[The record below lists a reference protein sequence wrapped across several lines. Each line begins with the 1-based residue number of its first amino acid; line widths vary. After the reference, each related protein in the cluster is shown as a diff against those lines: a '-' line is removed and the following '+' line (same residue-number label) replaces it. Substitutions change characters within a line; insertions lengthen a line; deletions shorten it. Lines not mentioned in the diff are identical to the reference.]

1 MEYVMQERIRTSR
14 IRVALK
20 RVAQLC
26 IGIGLAVCVL
36 PTSMAQVP
44 DAIMN
49 ASGPLSPSQQA
60 TLQQFVSGAIGDLQG
75 ADSKAAKNAGRQLI
89 APLNRRLTTRSFRN
103 AYASILAPELQKVAG
118 NDDLPIYARLT
129 ALNILGTLA
138 SDEILPILSQSLSS
152 EFEAIRYNSALAYQR
167 ALEAIGEG
175 RDTFADE
182 HEASRSIV
190 RKLHESMSGE
200 KSPFVF
206 GALISACGADPDSR
220 YALLNICKGL
230 QSQMKARYRNEAPSA
245 MIGVYKNG
253 LQTAMKR
260 YISLLGQGGDLME
273 QEKALVQ
280 TGVMALQLAIV
291 DGKRGAVTEMN
302 RQAYADLVQGAEN
315 LIDVVCRLDSI
326 PGVSQNQRKA
336 VSMAFNAGNYQI
348 AENSLKSF
356 WLTPSGPVYGNR
368 SFGFPVGSFDNLLDG

>member
-1 MEYVMQERIRTSR
+1 MQRRIRTSR
-14 IRVALK
+14 VSVALK
-20 RVAQLC
+20 RMAHLC
-26 IGIGLAVCVL
+26 IGIGLAVCVF

-49 ASGPLSPSQQA
+49 ASGPLSSSQQA
-60 TLQQFVSGAIGDLQG
+60 TLQQFVTGAIGDLEG
-75 ADSKAAKNAGRQLI
+75 SDSKAARNAGRQLI
-89 APLNRRLTTRSFRN
+89 SPLNRPLTKRPFRN
-103 AYASILAPELQKVAG
+103 AYASILAPELQKVSE
-118 NDDLPIYARLT
+118 NDDLPIHARLT

-167 ALEAIGEG
+167 ALEAIRAG
-175 RDTFADE
+175 RDAFADE
-182 HEASRSIV
+182 NEASRSIV
-190 RKLHESMSGE
+190 RKLHESMSRE
-200 KSPFVF
+200 KSPFVSV
-206 GALISACGADPDSR
+206 ALLSACGADPDSR

-230 QSQMKARYRNEAPSA
+230 QTQMKARYRNEVPSA
-245 MIGVYKNG
+245 MITVYKKG
-253 LQTAMKR
+253 LQTTLKQ
-260 YISLLGQGGDLME
+260 YINLLGKGGNLLE

-280 TGVMALQLAIV
+280 TGVMALQLANV

-302 RQAYADLVQGAEN
+302 RQVYADFVQGAEN

-336 VSMAFNAGNYQI
+336 VSTAFNAGNYQI

-356 WLTPSGPVYGNR
+356 WLAPSGPVYGNR
-368 SFGFPVGSFDNLLDG
+368 SFGFAVGSFDNLLDG